1 MRYMIEPLDPRPRRQ
16 IQLAGEHG
24 VARRNFNS
32 ALLKQVRLNMSGLV
46 VQASR
51 RRNVLV
57 KPVKHDV
64 GEHLIFAHDLPE
76 VSLMVGPAMKLF
88 QYPSEQPRR
97 GVIQPVSQR
106 LRLAALDGLI
116 AHAINH
122 F

>member
-1 MRYMIEPLDPRPRRQ
+1 MRHVIEPFDPRPRRQ
-16 IQLAGEHG
+16 VKLAGEHS

-88 QYPSEQPRR
+88 QYPSEQTRR
-97 GVIQPVSQR
+97 ESFSPYPSVC
-106 LRLAALDGLI
+106 GLLPWM
-116 AHAINH
+116 A
-122 F
+122 

>member
-1 MRYMIEPLDPRPRRQ
+1 
-16 IQLAGEHG
+16 
-24 VARRNFNS
+24 
-32 ALLKQVRLNMSGLV
+32 MSRLV

-76 VSLMVGPAMKLF
+76 VSLMVGPAMKFF
-88 QYPSEQPRR
+88 QYPSEQPCR
-97 GVIQPVSQR
+97 GVIQPVSQC